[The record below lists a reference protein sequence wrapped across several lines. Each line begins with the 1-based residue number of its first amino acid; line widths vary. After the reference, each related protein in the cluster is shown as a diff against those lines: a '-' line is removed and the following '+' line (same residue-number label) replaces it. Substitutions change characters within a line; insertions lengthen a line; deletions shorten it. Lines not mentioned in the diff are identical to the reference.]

1 MPNPSENI
9 WRPPRGFGK
18 TFSNDTTQGVHDLY
32 QVAMVYV
39 LYRATLWCRYRIPT
53 VAVNGIPVQLEE
65 EVLNDALRRAQGF
78 VSISVS
84 PLKRNCNKNN
94 HHWIGPPSIVTGE
107 WSSYM
112 YEVELAQWHPGFVPF
127 LRFRKNTSDCYNI
140 LYVPVSISFFFL
152 SLFHYYFEWTRWFAM
167 MFVFLWISLFIFRFT
182 FCSVFRIYFRNIV
195 QLFWTLKI
203 KLILFQMYQ
212 LSNKLLDKKAIT
224 NYQIEKVSAKLKYT
238 TTQFKYTTN

>member
-1 MPNPSENI
+1 MDRS
-9 WRPPRGFGK
+9 
-18 TFSNDTTQGVHDLY
+18 
-32 QVAMVYV
+32 
-39 LYRATLWCRYRIPT
+39 TLNRYRRMILVHVRGRTCPMT
-53 VAVNGIPVQLEE
+53 
-65 EVLNDALRRAQGF
+65 
-78 VSISVS
+78 S
-84 PLKRNCNKNN
+84 
-94 HHWIGPPSIVTGE
+94 
-107 WSSYM
+107 
-112 YEVELAQWHPGFVPF
+112 
-127 LRFRKNTSDCYNI
+127 RFR
-140 LYVPVSISFFFL
+140 SFFTISEKYFRLLQHIICARLYIFL
-152 SLFHYYFEWTRWFAM
+152 LFISISLFHYYFEWTRWFAM